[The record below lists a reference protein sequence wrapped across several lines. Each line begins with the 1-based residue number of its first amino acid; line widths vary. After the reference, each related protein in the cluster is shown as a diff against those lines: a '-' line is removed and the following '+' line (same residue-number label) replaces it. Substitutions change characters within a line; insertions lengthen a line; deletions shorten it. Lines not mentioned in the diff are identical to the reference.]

1 MRPITRGARPQIAFL
16 HYRDAFPAL
25 KTNLG
30 AYCSYCERRLPTNL
44 AVEHVKPKSLH
55 KSLALDWDNFLLA
68 CCNCNSSKG
77 DTDVVLTDYI
87 WPDSSNTLRA
97 MDYSSGLVRNGLSLT
112 DPAHRLADALII
124 LVGLDK
130 DPGHRDKERRPEDS
144 DQRWK
149 DRLDTLDRARQCKA
163 RLAARDTTELRETI
177 VESALGWGSF
187 SIWFEVF
194 KDDVDMCARLIHA
207 FPGTAQDCFDN
218 HRPVQRPASAC

>member
-1 MRPITRGARPQIAFL
+1 MRPITRGVRPTISFS

-44 AVEHVKPKSLH
+44 AVEHVQPKSLH
-55 KSLALDWDNFLLA
+55 KSLELEWDNFLLA

-77 DTDVVLTDYI
+77 DTDVVLNNYI

-97 MDYSSGLVRNGLSLT
+97 IDYSSGLVQNSLNLT
-112 DPAHRLADALII
+112 DPARSLVDALII

-130 DPGHRDKERRPEDS
+130 DPGHPEKERKPDFS

-149 DRLDTLDRARQCKA
+149 DRLDTLDKARKCKA
-163 RLAARDTTELRETI
+163 RLDACDSVELRETI
-177 VESALGWGSF
+177 VESAQGWGSF

-194 KDDVDMCARLIHA
+194 KHDVDMCSRLIQA

-218 HRPVQRPASAC
+218 HRPVQRPRSMC